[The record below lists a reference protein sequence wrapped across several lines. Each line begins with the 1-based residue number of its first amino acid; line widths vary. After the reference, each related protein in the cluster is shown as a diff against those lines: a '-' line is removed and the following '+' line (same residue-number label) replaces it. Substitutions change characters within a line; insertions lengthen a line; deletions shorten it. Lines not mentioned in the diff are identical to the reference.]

1 MPYIGRSKRIKTVRN
16 KEKRIFSIAK
26 LTLDKKADNLVV
38 LDMRGLVNYTD
49 YFVICSA
56 SSSRAAKTIADT
68 IIDFTSK
75 SKIKAWHSEGYKE
88 GEWILLDLGGIIV
101 HIFQAY
107 KREFYGL
114 ERLWGDAPRVTLT
127 EL

>member
-16 KEKRIFSIAK
+16 KEKRILSIAK
-26 LTLDKKADNLVV
+26 LTLDKKADNLAV

-56 SSSRAAKTIADT
+56 SSSRAAKTIADN

-75 SKIKAWHSEGYKE
+75 SRIKAWHSEGYKE
-88 GEWILLDLGGIIV
+88 GEWILLDLEGIIV
-101 HIFQAY
+101 HIFQAH